1 MRAGG
6 RTRAAGADALTAAR
20 MVIAAL
26 LVPVVW
32 TGSFSTAALLLALG
46 WLSDFADG
54 RLARSTETPTRLGD
68 WDLVSDTLVGAAL
81 VVGLVGFGVMPPVL
95 GIGLTLALGALFIA
109 GNVAASMLLQLLGYL
124 PFLFLLWTVRPPL
137 WWVPFATA
145 AILAV
150 LDWRRLVLINIPAFL
165 RGVTGR
171 FEGRRLS

>member
-1 MRAGG
+1 
-6 RTRAAGADALTAAR
+6 

-54 RLARSTETPTRLGD
+54 KLARGAETPTHLGD
-68 WDLVSDTLVGAAL
+68 WDLATDTLVGAAL
-81 VVGLVGFGVMPPVL
+81 VVGLVGLGVMPPLVGL
-95 GIGLTLALGALFIA
+95 GLALALGTLFIA

-124 PFLFLLWTVRPPL
+124 PFLFLLWTHRPPL
-137 WWVPFATA
+137 WWVPFVTA
-145 AILAV
+145 ALLAV
-150 LDWRRLVLINIPAFL
+150 VDWRRLVLINIPAFL

-171 FEGRRLS
+171 FEGRKLS